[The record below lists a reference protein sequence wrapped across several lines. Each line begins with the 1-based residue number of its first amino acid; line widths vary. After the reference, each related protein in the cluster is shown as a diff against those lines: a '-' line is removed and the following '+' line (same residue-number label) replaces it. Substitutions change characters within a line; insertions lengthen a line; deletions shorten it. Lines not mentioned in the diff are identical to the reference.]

1 MHFTFA
7 SAEALSAPSSSP
19 AELVVVRRRRRRPG
33 VKRELLV
40 LWSLSGFIGEL
51 THSWAGVNES
61 MESARVNLV
70 ELISSWIS
78 SEYRTQLKAGLR
90 NRYVYR
96 LPRFVEPSIGLER
109 QQNPR
114 RKKTCI
120 QPTDKRNSECVT
132 PTLESSSICLPKSGS
147 IWHKKRAHNET
158 N

>member
-7 SAEALSAPSSSP
+7 SAEAFSAPSSPSSP
-19 AELVVVRRRRRRPG
+19 AELVVVRRRRRRRPG

-51 THSWAGVNES
+51 TRSWAGVNES

-70 ELISSWIS
+70 ELISSRIS

-96 LPRFVEPSIGLER
+96 LPRFVKPSIGLER
-109 QQNPR
+109 QRNPR
-114 RKKTCI
+114 RKKTFI
-120 QPTDKRNSECVT
+120 
-132 PTLESSSICLPKSGS
+132 
-147 IWHKKRAHNET
+147 
-158 N
+158 